1 MVKMAVERIREM
13 MASEEAPEEKNL
25 KECPSCWYRRICYT

>member
-1 MVKMAVERIREM
+1 M

-25 KECPSCWYRRICYT
+25 KECPSCWYRRICYTWDLPDKYK